1 MRKEPFKGNWKLNIS
16 SSTFTFPAPLSVLLN
31 IQVAGES
38 VIFTEESITAEG
50 VSENVRIEAKFDNEI
65 YPVIGSGFA
74 DGFAIR
80 STGVERWETQ
90 VYKSGEKIFSAI
102 LVCASDGQS
111 FREDVELAD
120 GTGARMS
127 LLYERYNK
135 KTNKDRDQGGIE
147 RQPLLAELKTKLS

>member
-16 SSTFTFPAPLSVLLN
+16 SSTFIFPAPRSVLLN
-31 IQVAGES
+31 IEVADES

-50 VSENVRIEAKFDNEI
+50 VSENVRIEAKFDDEI

-80 STGVERWETQ
+80 SVTADRWETQ
-90 VYKSGEKIFSAI
+90 VYKSGKKIFSAVLI
-102 LVCASDGQS
+102 CSSNGQS

-135 KTNKDRDQGGIE
+135 KTNRDRD
-147 RQPLLAELKTKLS
+147 